1 MICDPPE
8 EALPLAGLP
17 APEQQH
23 VVGRPLLRRGG
34 ETQDVVR
41 GVGVQTHLHTLNI
54 KSNIHQANVRT
65 LENQMHSIISI
76 RINI

>member
-1 MICDPPE
+1 MWHVTRDWTRVMICDPPE

-23 VVGRPLLRRGG
+23 VVRCPLLRRGG

-41 GVGVQTHLHTLNI
+41 GVGVQTHLTYSEH
-54 KSNIHQANVRT
+54 
-65 LENQMHSIISI
+65 
-76 RINI
+76 

>member
-23 VVGRPLLRRGG
+23 VVGCPLLRRGG

-41 GVGVQTHLHTLNI
+41 GVGVQTHLTYSEH
-54 KSNIHQANVRT
+54 
-65 LENQMHSIISI
+65 
-76 RINI
+76 